1 MGDLV
6 LNKSHETSL
15 WTYNIDKIKVCS
27 LEQILWKKAPTHPSP
42 TPQFSPPPDAL
53 LWWGFIIV
61 IDSLNKI

>member
-42 TPQFSPPPDAL
+42 PPILSSTWRPFMVRFYYCDR
-53 LWWGFIIV
+53 FTQ
-61 IDSLNKI
+61 

>member
-27 LEQILWKKAPTHPSP
+27 LEQILWKKAP
-42 TPQFSPPPDAL
+42 PPPPPPPPNSLLHLTPFYGEVLL
-53 LWWGFIIV
+53 LW
-61 IDSLNKI
+61 